1 VGRFKYAPFVYTN
14 FRMAVDPGSLGALL
28 KTLNVKQRLDL
39 ASHGVDVLRASAG
52 NKQTTRYEDFA
63 KAIGLMARTDIFT
76 VQHRD
81 QVIAI
86 LSVMAAVER
95 DGRGGKDRNVG
106 PLEFDW
112 IVNKQGKPGA
122 GIAKNSRIVRKP

>member
-1 VGRFKYAPFVYTN
+1 
-14 FRMAVDPGSLGALL
+14 L

-39 ASHGVDVLRASAG
+39 ASRGVDVLRALAS
-52 NKQTTRYEDFA
+52 NKQKMRYEEFA
-63 KAIGLMARTDIFT
+63 KAIRLMARTDIFT

-81 QVIAI
+81 QVTAI

-95 DGRGGKDRNVG
+95 DGRGGKDKNIA
-106 PLEFDW
+106 PLDFDW

-122 GIAKNSRIVRKP
+122 GFAKNSRIIRKP

>member
-1 VGRFKYAPFVYTN
+1 
-14 FRMAVDPGSLGALL
+14 M

-39 ASHGVDVLRASAG
+39 ASRGVEVLRTLAS
-52 NKQTTRYEDFA
+52 NKQKMQYEEFA
-63 KAIGLMARTDIFT
+63 RAIGLMARADIWT

-81 QVIAI
+81 QVTAI

-95 DGRGGKDRNVG
+95 DGRGGREKKIA
-106 PLEFDW
+106 PLECDW

-122 GIAKNSRIVRKP
+122 GFAKNSRIVRKP

>member
-1 VGRFKYAPFVYTN
+1 
-14 FRMAVDPGSLGALL
+14 L

-39 ASHGVDVLRASAG
+39 ATRGVDVLRALASS
-52 NKQTTRYEDFA
+52 KQKMRYEDFA
-63 KAIGLMARTDIFT
+63 KEISLMARTDIFT

-81 QVIAI
+81 QVTAI
-86 LSVMAAVER
+86 LSVIAAVER
-95 DGRGGKDRNVG
+95 DGRGGKDRTIA

-122 GIAKNSRIVRKP
+122 GFAKNSRIVRKS

>member
-1 VGRFKYAPFVYTN
+1 
-14 FRMAVDPGSLGALL
+14 M

-39 ASHGVDVLRASAG
+39 ASRGVDVMRTLAT
-52 NKQTTRYEDFA
+52 NKQKMRCEEFA

-95 DGRGGKDRNVG
+95 DGRGGKDRTIA